1 MPDDQ
6 AGVMMLP
13 MTQGQFQQLLAAIT
27 AGTATPTAGAGGC
40 DWELGPCD
48 LGRVKMKQFKKF
60 EDWHREAL
68 ARMTLLD
75 LTTDQ
80 QRISFLRSSAGQELM
95 EF

>member
-6 AGVMMLP
+6 AGVVMHP